1 VTWGKVLVILWTQTV
16 KGLSRNDVIIAAKV
30 DRLA

>member
-1 VTWGKVLVILWTQTV
+1 MTWGKVLVILWTQTV